1 MYKTCSERQKYC
13 IRTAYNYK
21 NACIYVSKFGPD
33 IVDVIH
39 CTWLNIAIPAI
50 LTGCESI
57 VFSDTTID
65 EIDKIQSQVAKFALG
80 VPLNT
85 PNICAQTELGMKKFR
100 HQLFQRQ
107 LSYYFRI
114 LYLPSTRWVHQALL
128 DHLEGGWNSPYLRYI
143 ASLRRQV
150 GIFSAPSL
158 PSSVKGLCNEYF
170 LKQVNEVLESHEFIP
185 QLATF
190 SKQKYVTENKMTSV
204 IVQFKL
210 ANEGL
215 GNKHP
220 IQGYARKK
228 FCPLCPGDIPISGP
242 HVIFFCQP
250 LERLRHETGIFSF
263 LENCT
268 SQGLSWQKA
277 YLMYLNGLSFAD
289 KSLSI
294 VEYYE
299 RAKAIHDMRSLW
311 LSSWE

>member
-1 MYKTCSERQKYC
+1 M
-13 IRTAYNYK
+13 
-21 NACIYVSKFGPD
+21 
-33 IVDVIH
+33 DVIH

-100 HQLFQRQ
+100 HQLFQPQ

-150 GIFSAPSL
+150 GLFSAPSL

-170 LKQVNEVLESHEFIP
+170 LNQVNEVLESHEFIP
-185 QLATF
+185 QLANF

-242 HVIFFCQP
+242 
-250 LERLRHETGIFSF
+250 
-263 LENCT
+263 
-268 SQGLSWQKA
+268 
-277 YLMYLNGLSFAD
+277 M
-289 KSLSI
+289 
-294 VEYYE
+294 
-299 RAKAIHDMRSLW
+299 
-311 LSSWE
+311 